1 MVKWYD
7 RIGNTIEMNIDN
19 QWVKGTIV
27 NGYRTHDGLI
37 NMKTEDG
44 KNCWCGVNGEHIHFR
59 KCDDSLGD
67 LLTNADKMR
76 SMTDEELAKQ
86 IMFLIQN
93 AFAFHLPSEEFSKLD
108 LSKDEE
114 IHLDW
119 LKGEYKESLTL

>member
-1 MVKWYD
+1 MTKWYD

-67 LLTNADKMR
+67 LLTNADRIRNM
-76 SMTDEELAKQ
+76 SDEELAEYICSISKCAPEYCPAYNVCMRTEHGTIKKWLQ
-86 IMFLIQN
+86 
-93 AFAFHLPSEEFSKLD
+93 SESE
-108 LSKDEE
+108 
-114 IHLDW
+114 
-119 LKGEYKESLTL
+119 